1 MQELSTGAK
10 DETAPDARPPTVVVG
25 SENMM
30 PRFWV
35 LTDHV
40 RREVVLVIRGTMS
53 LNEVAV
59 DLTCDPTPFELH
71 SFPQAPGPKGK
82 GKARDPVEEE
92 DTVWSEFDEELESI
106 PGSFPIDMSTP
117 PLRKSAPQERPV
129 GDARARRE
137 RMDSETT
144 TYLVHGGMLKM
155 ARAMGAP
162 GKPVHVA
169 VRDALKRNRGYCMR
183 LSYTYAPPVCSPFV
197 LTALVMC
204 GHSLGAGV
212 AALLALVSEH
222 P

>member
-1 MQELSTGAK
+1 
-10 DETAPDARPPTVVVG
+10 
-25 SENMM
+25 M

-71 SFPQAPGPKGK
+71 SFPPSPSGPKDK
-82 GKARDPVEEE
+82 DRARDPVDE

-106 PGSFPIDMSTP
+106 PGSFPLDISTP
-117 PLRKSAPQERPV
+117 PPKKKTAPQEPPV
-129 GDARARRE
+129 GDTRARRE
-137 RMDSETT
+137 RTESETT

-162 GKPVHVA
+162 GKPVHIA
-169 VRDALKRNRGYCMR
+169 VRDALKRNRGYCTR
-183 LSYTYAPPVCSPFV
+183 LSYTCALVYSYFV
-197 LTALVMC
+197 STALVMC

-212 AALLALVSEH
+212 AALLALVSNS
-222 P
+222 